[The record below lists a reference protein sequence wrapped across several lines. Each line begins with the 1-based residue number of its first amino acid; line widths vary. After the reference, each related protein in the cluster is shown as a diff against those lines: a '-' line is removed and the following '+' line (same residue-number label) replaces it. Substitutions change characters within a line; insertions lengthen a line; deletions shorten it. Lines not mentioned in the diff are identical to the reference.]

1 MSHTKVL
8 KINLLPGASRLQVKA
23 IRYRWHNKVISVVI
37 LVVWIVL
44 TILAFVVSAV
54 MNGSLKKNQ
63 AELDLKNSSYQKYKD
78 VVLTTNKL
86 RFLTKQ
92 VGDILATRFEYAQTF
107 ENFSKLY
114 DPNVFAVENFE
125 LKNKKIFSVKGS
137 ISLFDGQLLL
147 EKLIA
152 DINDGKIEG
161 FGKAVLNSLNWQ
173 KDAGWS
179 FSMEVEI

>member
-1 MSHTKVL
+1 M
-8 KINLLPGASRLQVKA
+8 
-23 IRYRWHNKVISVVI
+23 
-37 LVVWIVL
+37 
-44 TILAFVVSAV
+44 
-54 MNGSLKKNQ
+54 
-63 AELDLKNSSYQKYKD
+63 
-78 VVLTTNKL
+78 
-86 RFLTKQ
+86 
-92 VGDILATRFEYAQTF
+92 
-107 ENFSKLY
+107 
-114 DPNVFAVENFE
+114 FAVENFE